1 MSDKPVAPPAAAP
14 SAQPHRPA
22 EMLRHGDVPEQAALA
37 QLAALVPGLRAAT
50 VLVIGAAIICALYFG
65 RELLIP
71 LALAILLGF
80 LLDPLVRRLK
90 RWGLPR
96 MAAIVLV
103 VAVVLGG
110 VVGLGAYLGQQLAA
124 LGESLPRYQATMSE
138 KLRGLSASVEG
149 AGMLDGFKRALHH
162 LQRDIAG
169 REAEPAPGQPPQGA
183 AQAAPEQPVQQVQVV
198 AAPPTNVQL
207 AQTWLLRIS
216 EPLLMAGIVILFVV
230 LILLDRDALR
240 DRLLRLM
247 GGNLN
252 MATEALDDASQRI
265 GKYLRMQLIV
275 NISYGVPL
283 AAGLWLIGVPGALLW
298 GVVAALM
305 RYVPYAGPALA
316 AIFPVALAFAVEPGW
331 SMLIWTVALIL
342 ALELISNNLVEPWL
356 YGESTGLSTLAII
369 VSATF
374 WTALWGPIGLILAT
388 PLSVCLLV
396 LGRTIPALHFL
407 EVLLGS
413 EPVLTPAQRLYQR
426 LLVEDVETALE
437 IAQQAIEEGM
447 PRSADEEQD
456 LPLALVQFYDGVLL
470 PALRLSSHLHSS
482 MATAEQRFRFD
493 NGMDGLLDEL
503 ADEYPPPAHTLTPEG
518 EVAAVHCLGS
528 RWEVDA
534 MAAAALAHGLRLYG
548 HAASASTH
556 ALGARVDLAS
566 LPQLDTCQVL
576 CLVAF
581 SPQPQAQIRHVSRRI
596 RRRWPHVRI
605 IACAFNAPGLELTPQ
620 MAQRLSADELLNRMH
635 EAVLSVS
642 RQFADGA
649 ALEYIP
655 AAIPEGEARR
665 LRALRQ
671 GDMLAE
677 DKLALYRDT
686 VRRAT
691 NAFAVKHAQ
700 ISLVDEDWVHTPG
713 STLADAGA
721 DPASAGLPRA
731 QSVCAHV
738 ARNGQPLVVEDVQH
752 DPRFARNPALREQG
766 IRFYAGVP
774 LRARRGEVIGTLC
787 LMDDEPHD
795 EEELDLQLLELMAGE
810 LMGQVRKL
818 ARRKPEAQSEPDA
831 PPEPEALPEPDAPPP
846 QG

>member
-1 MSDKPVAPPAAAP
+1 MSEKPVSSPTGAP

-22 EMLRHGDVPEQAALA
+22 EVLRHGDVPEQAALA
-37 QLAALVPGLRAAT
+37 QLTALVPGLRAAT
-50 VLVIGAAIICALYFG
+50 VLVIGAVVICALYFG

-96 MAAIVLV
+96 MVAIVLV

-110 VVGLGAYLGQQLAA
+110 LGGLGAYLGQQLAA

-149 AGMLDGFKRALHH
+149 AGMFDRLTSALQDLH
-162 LQRDIAG
+162 RDIAG
-169 REAEPAPGQPPQGA
+169 QGAEPASGQPGGA
-183 AQAAPEQPVQQVQVV
+183 AQAAPEQTVQQVQVV
-198 AAPPTNVQL
+198 PAPPTNVQL

-275 NISYGVPL
+275 NITYGVPL
-283 AAGLWLIGVPGALLW
+283 AVGLWLIGVPGALLW

-342 ALELISNNLVEPWL
+342 ALELISNNIVEPWL

-437 IAQQAIEEGM
+437 ISQQTIEDSM
-447 PRSADEEQD
+447 PRSADDEQD
-456 LPLALVQFYDGVLL
+456 LPLALVQYYDSVLL
-470 PALRLSSHLHSS
+470 PSLRLSSHLHSS

-503 ADEYPPPAHTLTPEG
+503 ADEYPPPVHTLAPEG

-548 HAASASTH
+548 HTASVSTH

-581 SPQPQAQIRHVSRRI
+581 SPQPQAQIRHISRRI

-605 IACAFNAPGLELTPQ
+605 IACVFNAPGLELTSQ
-620 MAQRLSADELLNRMH
+620 MAQRLSADELVNRMH
-635 EAVLSVS
+635 EVVLSVNS
-642 RQFADGA
+642 QFADGA

-655 AAIPEGEARR
+655 AAIPEDETRR
-665 LRALRQ
+665 LRALQ
-671 GDMLAE
+671 QSDMLAE

-700 ISLVDEDWVHTPG
+700 ISLVGEDWVHTPG
-713 STLADAGA
+713 STLAEVDA
-721 DPASAGLPRA
+721 DPASTGLPRA
-731 QSVCAHV
+731 QSVCSYV
-738 ARNGQPLVVEDVQH
+738 TRNGQPLVVEDVQH
-752 DPRFARNPALREQG
+752 DPRFARNPALNEQG

-795 EEELDLQLLELMAGE
+795 EEDVDLQLLELMAGE
-810 LMGQVRKL
+810 LMGELRKL
-818 ARRKPEAQSEPDA
+818 ARRKPDAQ
-831 PPEPEALPEPDAPPP
+831 PEPETPPEDGLDAPAP
-846 QG
+846 QAL